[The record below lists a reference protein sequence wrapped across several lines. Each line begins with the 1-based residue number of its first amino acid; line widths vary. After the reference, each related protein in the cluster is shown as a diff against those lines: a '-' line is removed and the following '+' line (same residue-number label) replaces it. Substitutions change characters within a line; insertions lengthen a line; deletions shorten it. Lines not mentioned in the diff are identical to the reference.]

1 MICAS
6 TTVQESIY
14 NGMWNYG
21 AALSLI
27 MLLLIGVTALF
38 TNEDDSAQNESGG
51 VI

>member
-1 MICAS
+1 
-6 TTVQESIY
+6 
-14 NGMWNYG
+14 
-21 AALSLI
+21 